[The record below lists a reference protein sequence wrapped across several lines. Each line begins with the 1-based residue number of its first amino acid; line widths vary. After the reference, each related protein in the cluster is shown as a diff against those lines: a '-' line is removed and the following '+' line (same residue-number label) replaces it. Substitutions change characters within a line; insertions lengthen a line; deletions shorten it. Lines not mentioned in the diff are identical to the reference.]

1 MDTTQQNNTDTTP
14 QNDNLPAFD
23 GDVELVD
30 DDDAI
35 DINS

>member
-1 MDTTQQNNTDTTP
+1 MDTV

-23 GDVELVD
+23 GDIELVD
-30 DDDAI
+30 DDDVI